1 MSYHL
6 VTTISLIF
14 VLLLYSIDRAHR
26 RIVGQAMRRYVDQLL
41 ATKVALQLHN
51 GELESRVREHTAKL
65 QIAVEAAEKA
75 NNAKSE
81 FLANMSHELRTPLH
95 GILSFARFGINKHE
109 SVDKTKLLTYFQR
122 IESSGQML
130 LKLLN
135 DLLDL
140 SKFEAGAVELQC
152 QSVDLLSLIADVA
165 DEFSALAHEKGL
177 TLRLP
182 APEPRPFIWGERDRL
197 ALVLR
202 NILSNAVKFSPEH
215 GEIRVSLACSN
226 QMAEVSVEDG
236 GPGIPD
242 DECETVFDKFVQ
254 SRTTRVGVGGT
265 GLGLFICREIVSL
278 HQGAVRAEPTHGQGA
293 LVRVSLPLCTSGGLS
308 EPSFR
313 RAPLG
318 SREMNGRHNH
328 VRITQCTST
337 TES

>member
-202 NILSNAVKFSPEH
+202 NILSNAVKFSPEN

-293 LVRVSLPLCTSGGLS
+293 LVRVCLPLCTSGGLA

-318 SREMNGRHNH
+318 SREMNRRHNN